1 MRNRNP
7 DIQVKL
13 YMKKTIVFLR
23 FFVGILFIFSGL
35 IKANDPL
42 GLSYKMQEFFELW
55 HLTYF
60 NDYTLILSV
69 LMIAFEI
76 IAGVA
81 VILGWQFKLFS
92 WLLFGLIIFFTF
104 LTGYAVITGSVKEC
118 GCFGDCI
125 KLTAEQSF
133 TKDIILLI
141 VIGFLFSKRN
151 IVSSIFK
158 PLQSVTILLA
168 TTIFSFVS
176 QYYVLNHLPIID
188 CLPYKIGLTIQ
199 EEMKIPKDAITDST
213 VINFVYNHD
222 GKEIEFDT
230 DHFPEDFNDSSY
242 VFVRRYDKIIR
253 EGNAKPKIKDFV
265 IINKNEKDTT
275 SDILNAEG
283 QVYLIITKSIDPTK
297 INENVMAQIK
307 LLELKA
313 KRELTPMLAVSADPD
328 GLTNLFNEK
337 KIDIEVCKGDLVA
350 IKTAARTTP
359 TIFLFEKGKILNKW
373 GVADLE
379 MAVK

>member
-1 MRNRNP
+1 
-7 DIQVKL
+7 
-13 YMKKTIVFLR
+13 MKKTIVFLR

-55 HLTYF
+55 HMTYF

-158 PLQSVTILLA
+158 PFQSVTILLA
-168 TTIFSFVS
+168 TTFFSFVS

-199 EEMKIPKDAITDST
+199 EEMKIPQDAITDST

-230 DHFPEDFNDSSY
+230 DHFPADFNDSSY

-283 QVYLIITKSIDPTK
+283 RVYLIITKSIDPTK
-297 INENVMAQIK
+297 ITENVMTQIK

-359 TIFLFEKGKILNKW
+359 TIYLLEKGKILNKW
-373 GVADLE
+373 GVSDFE
-379 MAVK
+379 MAIK